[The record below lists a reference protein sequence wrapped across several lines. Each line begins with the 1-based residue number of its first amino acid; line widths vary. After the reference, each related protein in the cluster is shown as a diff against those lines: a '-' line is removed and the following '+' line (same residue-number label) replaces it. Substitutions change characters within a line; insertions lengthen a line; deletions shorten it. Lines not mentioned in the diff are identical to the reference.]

1 MRTLTL
7 KKCKRIA
14 GLSFAPDGR
23 QLVVMTS
30 AVEDHVGSVVWLD
43 VATGEPVRTIE
54 LDVERCAIAPDHG
67 KLAISHSP
75 YTRPGGVS
83 HVRWSDLSGK
93 GNGSWNDVPD
103 TPFNH
108 VFALAFTPDGKRL
121 LIGCSRQAR
130 MTGPW
135 NHAIHIAPAGRGK
148 SITSPVPEAV
158 GDLKLSPNGK
168 WLVATG
174 GPGGD
179 PAIRF
184 FSEPF
189 TGFISYT
196 PKATRTRKIVF
207 LPDRIVFVALT
218 GRRPEI
224 IMAGSGRLSVLEGHT
239 AQLNDA
245 AFTPDGRTLLT
256 ASHDGTVR
264 SWDMGPL
271 GALERFDWTARA
283 LQTFEWKVGPM
294 TAVAVAP
301 DGLTAAAGG
310 DKGRIVLWDLAD

>member
-1 MRTLTL
+1 MRTIVL

-14 GLSFAPDGR
+14 ALSFAPDGK

-30 AVEDHVGSVVWLD
+30 GAEDHIGSVVWLD
-43 VATGEPVRTIE
+43 IASSERVRTIE
-54 LDVERCAIAPDHG
+54 LDVERCAISPDHG
-67 KLAISHSP
+67 KLAVSYSP
-75 YTRPGGVS
+75 DDPPEEGS
-83 HVRWSDLSGK
+83 LVRWIDLRK

-103 TPFNH
+103 TPYNH

-121 LIGCSRQAR
+121 LIGRSRQA
-130 MTGPW
+130 GPW
-135 NHAIHIAPAGRGK
+135 QHAIHIAPAGRGK
-148 SITSPVPEAV
+148 AITSPVPEAV
-158 GDLKLSPNGK
+158 GDLKLSPNGR

-189 TGFISYT
+189 SGFISYT
-196 PKATRTRKIVF
+196 PKATRTRKLVF

-218 GRRPEI
+218 GKRPEI

-239 AQLNDA
+239 AQMNDA
-245 AFTPDGRTLLT
+245 AFTPDGRTLFT

-271 GALERFDWTARA
+271 GALEKFDWKVSPLETYD
-283 LQTFEWKVGPM
+283 WKVGPV

-301 DGLTAAAGG
+301 DGLTCAAGG
-310 DKGRIVLWDLAD
+310 AKGQVVLWDVDA